1 MKHRPAFLALTAL
14 SLYFGLPVAL
24 SVAADQAAPEPSM
37 AGAPA
42 APGSSLFQALD
53 TNKDGFV
60 SRDEAKRSAE
70 VSAGWKAFDTNGDS
84 RLSPE
89 ELGITTK

>member
-42 APGSSLFQALD
+42 AQVAQAQQPAPQFIDLD
-53 TNKDGFV
+53 YADRIV
-60 SRDEAKRSAE
+60 IKR
-70 VSAGWKAFDTNGDS
+70 T
-84 RLSPE
+84 
-89 ELGITTK
+89 